1 MKRKNLY
8 MLSGPAGSGK
18 STYVATNHPDAIVVS
33 RDAIRFALLK
43 DGDDYFAYEDTVL
56 QIFYNEIQNA
66 IDSDSEQ
73 DIIIDA
79 THLTPKARAT
89 CLQNLKNLDKVN
101 LIALSI
107 EVPLATALYRNDK
120 RTGRARVPETV
131 IRNMYRSYKIPTVEE
146 GFNEV
151 RRIMNE

>member
-1 MKRKNLY
+1 MKNLY
-8 MLSGPAGSGK
+8 MMCGVPGSGK
-18 STYVATNHPDAIVVS
+18 STYVATNFPDATVIS

-56 QIFYNEIQNA
+56 QIFYAEIQNA
-66 IDSDSEQ
+66 IDSDKEN

-89 CLQNLKNLDKVN
+89 CLEELKNLDKVN
-101 LIALSI
+101 LVALSI
-107 EVPLATALYRNDK
+107 EVPLAIALYRNDK
-120 RTGRARVPETV
+120 RTGRARVPDTV
-131 IRNMYRSYKIPTVEE
+131 IRNMYKSYKIPTVEE

-151 RRIMNE
+151 RRIVNE

>member
-1 MKRKNLY
+1 MKNLY
-8 MLSGPAGSGK
+8 MMCGVPGSGK

-43 DGDDYFAYEDTVL
+43 EGDDYFAYEDTVL
-56 QIFYNEIQNA
+56 QIFYAEIQNA

-89 CLQNLKNLDKVN
+89 CLKELKNLDKVN
-101 LIALSI
+101 LVALSI
-107 EVPLATALYRNDK
+107 EVPLAIALYRNDK

-131 IRNMYRSYKIPTVEE
+131 IRNMYRSYRIPTVEE

-151 RRIMNE
+151 RRIMNG

>member
-1 MKRKNLY
+1 MKNLY
-8 MLSGPAGSGK
+8 MMCGIPGSGK
-18 STYVATNHPDAIVVS
+18 STYVATNFPDATIVS

-43 DGDDYFAYEDTVL
+43 EGDDYFAYEDMVL
-56 QIFYNEIQNA
+56 SIFYSEIQNA
-66 IDSDSEQ
+66 IDSDGEQ

-79 THLTPKARAT
+79 THLTPKARTT

-101 LIALSI
+101 LVALSI
-107 EVPLATALYRNDK
+107 EVPLAIALYRNDK
-120 RTGRARVPETV
+120 RTGRARVPDTV
-131 IRNMYRSYKIPTVEE
+131 IRKMYKSYKIPTVEE

>member
-1 MKRKNLY
+1 MKNLY
-8 MLSGPAGSGK
+8 MMCGVPGSGK

-43 DGDDYFAYEDTVL
+43 EGDDYFAYEDMVL
-56 QIFYNEIQNA
+56 SIFYSKIQNA
-66 IDSDSEQ
+66 IDSDNEQ

-101 LIALSI
+101 LVALSI
-107 EVPLATALYRNDK
+107 EAPLAIALYRNDK
-120 RTGRARVPETV
+120 RTGRARVPDTV
-131 IRNMYRSYKIPTVEE
+131 IRNMYKSYKIPTVEE

-151 RRIMNE
+151 RRIMNG

>member
-1 MKRKNLY
+1 MKNLY
-8 MLSGPAGSGK
+8 MMCGVPGSGK

-43 DGDDYFAYEDTVL
+43 EGDDYFAYEDMVL
-56 QIFYNEIQNA
+56 SIFYSEIQNA

-101 LIALSI
+101 LVALSI
-107 EVPLATALYRNDK
+107 EVPIAIALYRNNQ
-120 RTGRARVPETV
+120 RSGRARVPDTV
-131 IRNMYRSYKIPTVEE
+131 IRNMYRSYRIPTIEE

>member
-1 MKRKNLY
+1 MKNLY
-8 MLSGPAGSGK
+8 MMCGVPGSGK

-43 DGDDYFAYEDTVL
+43 EGDDYFAYEDTVL
-56 QIFYNEIQNA
+56 QIFYAEIQNA

-89 CLQNLKNLDKVN
+89 CLKELKNLDKVN
-101 LIALSI
+101 LVALSI
-107 EVPLATALYRNDK
+107 EVPLAIALYRNDK

-131 IRNMYRSYKIPTVEE
+131 IRNMYKSYRIPTVEE

-151 RRIMNE
+151 RRITNG

>member
-1 MKRKNLY
+1 M
-8 MLSGPAGSGK
+8 MCGVPGSGK
-18 STYVATNHPDAIVVS
+18 STYVATNFPDATVIS

-56 QIFYNEIQNA
+56 QIFYAEIQNA
-66 IDSDSEQ
+66 IDSDKEN

-79 THLTPKARAT
+79 THLTPKARAA
-89 CLQNLKNLDKVN
+89 CLKELKNLDKVN
-101 LIALSI
+101 LVALSI
-107 EVPLATALYRNDK
+107 EVPIAVALYRNSK
-120 RTGRARVPETV
+120 RTGRARVPDTV
-131 IRNMYRSYKIPTVEE
+131 IRNMYKSYRIPTVEE

>member
-18 STYVATNHPDAIVVS
+18 STYVATNFPDAVVVS

-43 DGDDYFAYEDTVL
+43 EGDDYFAYEDTVL
-56 QIFYNEIQNA
+56 QIFYTEIQNA
-66 IDSDSEQ
+66 IDSDKEN

-89 CLQNLKNLDKVN
+89 CLKELKNLDKVN
-101 LIALSI
+101 LVALSI
-107 EVPLATALYRNDK
+107 EVPLAIALYRNNQ
-120 RTGRARVPETV
+120 RSGRARVPDTV
-131 IRNMYRSYKIPTVEE
+131 IRNMYKSYKVPTVEE

-151 RRIMNE
+151 RRIANG

>member
-1 MKRKNLY
+1 MKNLY
-8 MLSGPAGSGK
+8 MMCGVPGSGK
-18 STYVATNHPDAIVVS
+18 STYVATNFPEAIIIS

-43 DGDDYFAYEDTVL
+43 EGDDYFAYEDTVL
-56 QIFYNEIQNA
+56 SIFYSEIQNA

-101 LIALSI
+101 LVALSI
-107 EVPLATALYRNDK
+107 EAPLAIALYRNDK
-120 RTGRARVPETV
+120 RTGRARVPDTV
-131 IRNMYRSYKIPTVEE
+131 IRNMYKSYKIPTVEE

-151 RRIMNE
+151 RRIMNG

>member
-1 MKRKNLY
+1 MKNLY
-8 MLSGPAGSGK
+8 MMCGVPGSGK
-18 STYVATNHPDAIVVS
+18 STYVATNFPDATVIS

-56 QIFYNEIQNA
+56 QIFYAEIQNA
-66 IDSDSEQ
+66 IDNDKEN

-79 THLTPKARAT
+79 THLTPKARAA
-89 CLQNLKNLDKVN
+89 CLKELKNLDKVN
-101 LIALSI
+101 LVALSI
-107 EVPLATALYRNDK
+107 EVPMAVALYRNNK
-120 RTGRARVPETV
+120 RTGRARVPDTV
-131 IRNMYRSYKIPTVEE
+131 IRNMYRSYRIPTVEE

>member
-1 MKRKNLY
+1 MKNLY
-8 MLSGPAGSGK
+8 MMCGVPGSGK
-18 STYVATNHPDAIVVS
+18 STYVATNFPDATVIS

-56 QIFYNEIQNA
+56 QIFYAEIQNA
-66 IDSDSEQ
+66 IDSDKEN

-101 LIALSI
+101 LVALSI
-107 EVPLATALYRNDK
+107 EVPLAIALYRNDK

-131 IRNMYRSYKIPTVEE
+131 IRNMYRSYRIPTVEE

>member
-1 MKRKNLY
+1 MKNLY
-8 MLSGPAGSGK
+8 MMCGVPGSGK

-43 DGDDYFAYEDTVL
+43 EGDDYFAYEDMVL
-56 QIFYNEIQNA
+56 SIFYSEIQNA

-89 CLQNLKNLDKVN
+89 CLQNIKNLDKVN

-107 EVPLATALYRNDK
+107 EVPLAIAIYRNDK

-131 IRNMYRSYKIPTVEE
+131 IRNMYRSYRIPTVEE

-151 RRIMNE
+151 RRIMNG